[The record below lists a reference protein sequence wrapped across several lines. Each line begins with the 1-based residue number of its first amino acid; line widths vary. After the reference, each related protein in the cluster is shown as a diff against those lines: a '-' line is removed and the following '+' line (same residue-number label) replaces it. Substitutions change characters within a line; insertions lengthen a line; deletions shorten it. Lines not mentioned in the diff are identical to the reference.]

1 MEEKKKIVYVDMDNV
16 LVDFNSGLQQAEPDL
31 LNSYKGQLDN
41 IPHLFSWMTPMPGAI
56 EIFKA
61 LCEKYDVY
69 ILTTAPGK
77 MKQLYKTKKTGLTNI
92 LVI

>member
-1 MEEKKKIVYVDMDNV
+1 MEEKKKIVYVDMANV

-69 ILTTAPGK
+69 ILTTAP
-77 MKQLYKTKKTGLTNI
+77 
-92 LVI
+92 